1 MMPRRSLALVVTAA
15 ALALAACSADSPG
28 AATTSSAAVTTVTD
42 ATTSSTDSPTTTSTE
57 PTTTT
62 TTTHLL
68 VLGLE
73 MSSEGLGA
81 RLFGD
86 DGEAMVASVAAIL
99 GDADEDSGWM
109 NTQAEG
115 LACPGTEVR
124 FVRWHDLTLT
134 FSDESPYASGSRHF
148 AAYTYGPAAGAEI
161 EPWGL
166 QTIDGLGVGSTV
178 EDLQGLYPEA
188 VVHPSDELSGPSF
201 YIEEGLRGFLTGT
214 EPTDQVIS
222 FVGGYGCGE

>member
-1 MMPRRSLALVVTAA
+1 MPRRSLALVVTAA

-42 ATTSSTDSPTTTSTE
+42 ATTSSTDSPSTTSTE
-57 PTTTT
+57 PAT

-73 MSSEGLGA
+73 LSSEGLGA

-86 DGEAMVASVAAIL
+86 DGEAMIAYVAAIL
-99 GDADEDSGWM
+99 GAADEDSGWLS
-109 NTQAEG
+109 TQAEG